1 MDDDISDDDVTTD
14 QNEESNGSN
23 HNSDEE
29 DEDDQYDQDDDS
41 SSSSSTNSDDDAN
54 DSSSSA
60 STNSDDDA
68 SDSSSSITM
77 DDVTTLMEKC
87 RTIVVTIR
95 KSSILSEFIHTLAT
109 DQLIKAGIIIDM
121 RIRWNSSFK
130 MLQRILLYHTVLDKL
145 YEQLD
150 NLDGI
155 TDKQRQ
161 KLLNSKLTGNDW
173 NLIQALQHVL
183 ERFNEATKVLSGQS
197 YPTLS
202 LSYAIIYSLLYY
214 LSNQSTDTLE
224 NQIKDLL
231 LNSYNQY
238 MVRDGKQMALIKVSA
253 LLDPL
258 TYDLLTPEDKQA
270 AESFIIKEVIVSLFF
285 LINRKFELLSEAIL
299 R

>member
-1 MDDDISDDDVTTD
+1 
-14 QNEESNGSN
+14 
-23 HNSDEE
+23 
-29 DEDDQYDQDDDS
+29 
-41 SSSSSTNSDDDAN
+41 
-54 DSSSSA
+54 
-60 STNSDDDA
+60 
-68 SDSSSSITM
+68 
-77 DDVTTLMEKC
+77 
-87 RTIVVTIR
+87 
-95 KSSILSEFIHTLAT
+95 
-109 DQLIKAGIIIDM
+109 
-121 RIRWNSSFK
+121 
-130 MLQRILLYHTVLDKL
+130 LLYHTVFDKS
-145 YEQLD
+145 YEKLD

>member
-130 MLQRILLYHTVLDKL
+130 ILQ
-145 YEQLD
+145 EFCF
-150 NLDGI
+150 I
-155 TDKQRQ
+155 TLFSTNHMK
-161 KLLNSKLTGNDW
+161 
-173 NLIQALQHVL
+173 NLI
-183 ERFNEATKVLSGQS
+183 
-197 YPTLS
+197 
-202 LSYAIIYSLLYY
+202 I
-214 LSNQSTDTLE
+214 
-224 NQIKDLL
+224 
-231 LNSYNQY
+231 
-238 MVRDGKQMALIKVSA
+238 
-253 LLDPL
+253 
-258 TYDLLTPEDKQA
+258 
-270 AESFIIKEVIVSLFF
+270 
-285 LINRKFELLSEAIL
+285 
-299 R
+299 